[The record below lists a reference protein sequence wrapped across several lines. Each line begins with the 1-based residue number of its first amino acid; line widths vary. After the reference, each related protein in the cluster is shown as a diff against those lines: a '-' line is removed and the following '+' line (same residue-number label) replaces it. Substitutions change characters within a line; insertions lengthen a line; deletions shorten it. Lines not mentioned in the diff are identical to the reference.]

1 MPPAGFGAEPREE
14 KIHLRPL
21 TDNISNSTAPHKHTN
36 TAQATEREPH
46 TYTAHT
52 VTQRDKAVERNFVRI
67 KAVRTQ
73 YSSKLARLRRGRE
86 LAERGRRGRGY
97 YP

>member
-46 TYTAHT
+46 TGHT
-52 VTQRDKAVERNFVRI
+52 QTDSDRESNRE
-67 KAVRTQ
+67 AVRTV
-73 YSSKLARLRRGRE
+73 
-86 LAERGRRGRGY
+86 
-97 YP
+97 